1 MGPNPLILDHN
12 LALEL
17 WNDPLFW
24 ESVPD
29 WENFRDDAETA
40 VAAAIASQSSL
51 RLKVIPVYNR
61 WVRLIRDRYDKEPY
75 LLRQL
80 TDYIHKQRKNRQE
93 AIVLPPDKTYRESL
107 ILSEG
112 VS

>member
-1 MGPNPLILDHN
+1 MGPDPLIFDHN

-29 WENFRDDAETA
+29 WEYYREEAEMA
-40 VAAAIASQSSL
+40 VAAALESRSSL
-51 RLKVIPVYNR
+51 RIKAIPVYNR
-61 WVRLIRDRYDKEPY
+61 WVRLIRDRHENEPY
-75 LLRQL
+75 YLRQL
-80 TDYIHKQRKNRQE
+80 TDYIHKKRQNRPE
-93 AIVLPPDKTYRESL
+93 AIILPPNRYHREPL